1 MVEIVQVIYGNMR
14 MFHVTQVWAMKTER
28 NHVKTDG
35 AVDNDFDIVAIQ
47 PMTILLKTRDV
58 LLRQQRSHL

>member
-1 MVEIVQVIYGNMR
+1 MVEIVQVIYGNMG
-14 MFHVTQVWAMKTER
+14 MVHVTQVWAMKTER

-47 PMTILLKTRDV
+47 PLTIL
-58 LLRQQRSHL
+58 